1 MSDYN
6 KYVLAVNT
14 IFEGIEKMKTNWT
27 NQDNINYI
35 ETIEEYRQIVI
46 DEVNRRL
53 PHNFLMLPGSTKLRS
68 KTTSFLLSLSFRV
81 IPISTT

>member
-46 DEVNRRL
+46 DEAKRFSEDKSPEQNKVEVLGND
-53 PHNFLMLPGSTKLRS
+53 
-68 KTTSFLLSLSFRV
+68 
-81 IPISTT
+81 